1 MARVAAVGA
10 ERKTARTLA
19 LGALTLLLYAGLFLT
34 EDRVLHVSAQG
45 GWYGLIPVA
54 IAFIFSLAHGAF
66 TGYFWDALGVE
77 ARK

>member
-10 ERKTARTLA
+10 DRRTARMMA
-19 LGALTLLLYAGLFLT
+19 LGAITLLLYAGLFLM
-34 EDRVLHVSAQG
+34 EDLVLRLSALG

-54 IAFIFSLAHGAF
+54 IAFIFSLSHGTF
-66 TGYFWDALGVE
+66 TGYFWDVLGVK

>member
-19 LGALTLLLYAGLFLT
+19 LGVLTLLLYVSLFLM
-34 EDRVLHVSAQG
+34 EDLVLHVSALG
-45 GWYGLIPVA
+45 GWYVLIPIA
-54 IAFIFSLAHGAF
+54 IAFVFSLAHGAF
-66 TGYFWDALGVE
+66 TGYFWDVLGVK